1 MLASHLTL
9 TATTLHLFTSEGLLP
24 SVKGQHYAQPP
35 MT

>member
-24 SVKGQHYAQPP
+24 SAKEQFYAQLP
-35 MT
+35 MI